1 MTTLAYSG
9 RSLAS
14 EVPATQSRNASLD
27 GIRGIAV
34 LAVVLFHATMTLGHH
49 WWPVQQLLKLTQ
61 AGWLGVDIFFALSG
75 YLITGILLDAKVR
88 KPVLSAYL
96 SWFYYRRALRI
107 FPLYFGVLILLL
119 LIPQLFPMLQ
129 DENYRRFVDMQLW
142 FWLHAA
148 NVPRE
153 IHGAATPVLEFGKF
167 ELTHFWSLAVEEHY
181 YLVWPLVVFFLS
193 RSALLLSAF
202 AIAALSIALKLQLLD
217 LPAALIATPKQLSGL
232 AIGSAA
238 AIYPQLFGRRTLAGA
253 TSVFCI
259 LLFSFD
265 VTQQTAWLFSPLIAL
280 LVACLCIDVKAPS
293 SSFAKILSS
302 RLLVLFGKYSYG
314 IYVYHYLFAP
324 SFRGLRLENFPGGY
338 SVGALAYVGLYLSL
352 PLAVAMLSFNYFEA
366 PFLRLKD
373 KA

>member
-1 MTTLAYSG
+1 MTTLVYSG
-9 RSLAS
+9 RSLTS
-14 EVPATQSRNASLD
+14 EFHAIQSRNAALD
-27 GIRGIAV
+27 GLRGIAV

-49 WWPVQQLLKLTQ
+49 WWSVQQLLKLTH

-75 YLITGILLDAKVR
+75 YLITGILRGSKVR
-88 KPVLSAYL
+88 KPALSAYL

-119 LIPQLFPMLQ
+119 LIPQLFPVLQ

-148 NVPRE
+148 NLPRE
-153 IHGAATPVLEFGKF
+153 IYGAATPVLEFGKF

-181 YLVWPLVVFFLS
+181 YLVWPLMVFFLS

-202 AIAALSIALKLQLLD
+202 AITALSIILKLQLLD
-217 LPAALIATPKQLSGL
+217 LPAVLVATPKQLAGL

-238 AIYPQLFGRRTLAGA
+238 AIYPQLFGRRTLAGVA
-253 TSVFCI
+253 LVFCI
-259 LLFSFD
+259 LLISFD

-280 LVACLCIDVKAPS
+280 LVACLCIDVSGPGS
-293 SSFAKILSS
+293 LFAKLLSG

-338 SVGALAYVGLYLSL
+338 SVGALVYVGLYLSL
-352 PLAVAMLSFNYFEA
+352 PLAVAVLSFNYFEA